1 MHIVYEDT
9 YFSVFIMI
17 SFVADAYDSRTYLEY
32 VLCFYEQQLDKPVLE
47 GISFHFLATLDQQE
61 CKQLL
66 QNKYFCNFIANI

>member
-32 VLCFYEQQLDKPVLE
+32 MLCFYEQQLDKPVLE

-61 CKQLL
+61 CKQSL
-66 QNKYFCNFIANI
+66 QNKYFCNLIANI